1 MQRKLLQ
8 DLLAWKSQPTRK
20 PLLIDG
26 ARQTGKTYLLTELFS
41 ASFERTL
48 HIDFLKHPRFIEAF
62 AQDLSPGVVLSNLE
76 LLTGREFRMDR
87 DLLILDEIGECPRAV
102 TALKYFAEDAPH
114 AYVAATGSNI
124 GPLNSFPV
132 GKVLEHH
139 LRPLSF
145 HEFLMACAN
154 PALTKA
160 FEQRVDS
167 PVVRG
172 ELMNALTDYYF
183 VGGMP
188 EAVAKWIDASQDGI
202 LTRVQAVNQVHAD
215 ILAGYQRDF
224 GKYAGKVNA
233 QLSEAVFTQIP
244 LQLSSVLD
252 DSVKRFRFKDVFER
266 KSRFSDF
273 ENAIMWLQR
282 SRLAL
287 LNYPIEGTPRI
298 PLVAYQKPNRLKLFL
313 FDTGLLNHMLG
324 SSYQQIKSQAYEYK
338 GFIAENFVQQELAVL
353 GIEPTHAWFDA
364 RAEIEFLL
372 TTPLGEIVPVEVKS
386 GVRTRARSLASY
398 IQKYHPS
405 QVVKLSASR
414 GMTTQGGADQQVE
427 ERGST
432 RGMTR
437 HLSLPLYDVQYLPQL
452 LGH

>member
-8 DLLAWKSQPTRK
+8 ELLNWKSQATRK

-62 AQDLSPGVVLSNLE
+62 AQDLSPSVVTSNLK
-76 LLTGREFRMDR
+76 LLTGNEFDIDR
-87 DLLILDEIGECPRAV
+87 DLLVLDEIGECPRAV

-124 GPLNSFPV
+124 GLLNSFPV

-167 PVVRG
+167 SVVHG
-172 ELMNALTDYYF
+172 ELMGALTDYLF

-188 EAVAKWIDASQDGI
+188 EAVATWVDTLQDSI
-202 LTRVQAVNQVHAD
+202 LTRVQAVSQVHAD
-215 ILAGYQRDF
+215 LLAGYQRDF

-233 QLSEAVFTQIP
+233 QLIEAVFSQIP

-273 ENAIMWLQR
+273 DNAIVWLHR

-313 FDTGLLNHMLG
+313 FDVGLLNHMLG
-324 SSYQQIKSQAYEYK
+324 SSYLQIKSQSYEYK

-353 GIEPTHAWFDA
+353 GIEPTHAWNDA

-386 GVRTRARSLASY
+386 GVRTRARSLTSY
-398 IQKYHPS
+398 IQKYQPS

-414 GMTTQGGADQQVE
+414 GARTQVSRIE
-427 ERGST
+427 ESHEEGSSL
-432 RGMTR
+432 GSTR
-437 HLSLPLYDVQYLPQL
+437 HLSLPLYDVQHLPRL